1 MWWYVEQEEG
11 QALHDGLCGE
21 EEKISKTGRLLSL
34 ISYLL
39 GDDDVDG
46 EDKYYNN

>member
-21 EEKISKTGRLLSL
+21 EEKISKTGRL
-34 ISYLL
+34 ISYL

-46 EDKYYNN
+46 EDKYYN

>member
-21 EEKISKTGRLLSL
+21 EVG
-34 ISYLL
+34 YL

-46 EDKYYNN
+46 EDKYYYIN